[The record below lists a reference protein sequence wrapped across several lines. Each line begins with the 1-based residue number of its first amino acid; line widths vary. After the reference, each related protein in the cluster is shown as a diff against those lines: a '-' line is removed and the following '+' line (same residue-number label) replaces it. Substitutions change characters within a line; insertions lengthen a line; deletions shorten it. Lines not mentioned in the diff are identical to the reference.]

1 MKITIVHG
9 QNHKGSTPAIT
20 REPAEKIGGKITE
33 FFLPRDFA
41 QPCLG
46 CYTCFQ
52 KDLTHCPHFAKLQPL
67 SDALL
72 AADIILPDSPVYV
85 CHATGQMMS
94 FLDHF
99 GTWWTGAPPAP
110 RNVRQAGGCHLHG
123 GGRRHEKHLPRYGR
137 QPGNVGRV
145 SLTGGI

>member
-1 MKITIVHG
+1 MKITIIHG
-9 QNHKGSTPAIT
+9 QNHKGSTHAIT
-20 REPAEKIGGKITE
+20 RELAEKIGGEITE

-67 SDALL
+67 LDALL

-85 CHATGQMMS
+85 YHATGQIMA
-94 FLDHF
+94 F
-99 GTWWTGAPPAP
+99 WTISAP
-110 RNVRQAGGCHLHG
+110 
-123 GGRRHEKHLPRYGR
+123 GGRCTARAPKCAASRRLPSARR
-137 QPGNVGRV
+137 RAAA
-145 SLTGGI
+145 